1 MSNPSTYKIISINNQ
16 YKYINQVPEFQ
27 DDLPDNVYIDKT
39 VTGCG
44 ITTAVLQNNVDY
56 ILAIPFQ
63 SLGDNKILQAKFNP
77 LDYPHEIFVYHSNI
91 DNKDTKFLDY
101 LNRNKDKTKKIMVTY
116 DSLNKL
122 RDLVSFKDY
131 KLFID
136 EGHKLL
142 QYAGDFKPKVV
153 YNLMDSLYD
162 FKSFV
167 IATATPNKEEFLPEK
182 IKPLDKIKLEWSSA
196 TPLNINHTR
205 LNQNQLLENVI
216 SIALNHKESEIGNAY
231 IFVNSVNTIVNVC
244 KNLKKSFGLNQE
256 DIKIICA
263 NNEDNQ
269 KLISKIG
276 KGWKI
281 KPVIE
286 EDNPNKFYPINFIT
300 STAFEGQ
307 DFLDQDGKTY
317 IISDGKLQHTKVDI
331 STQVPQIAGRLRI
344 SKYKN
349 EINMIWTTSPTLG
362 ITDEEEY
369 KKYLRSEEAESDKFM
384 KVFEA
389 SDSVWANRAM
399 TEGTKTNPWII
410 DMTEDKIYKVIKNPD
425 AYNFLM
431 NTFIT
436 TEIQYYVNFDCEN
449 TIGEVENK
457 VQKSFNEIFSGK
469 VKANLILPQLSEI
482 NKRKLGRKGNF
493 AKLTRQY
500 LEYAKDIYF
509 HEAGHIQLDTSELKE
524 YKQLIDDLASDPKL
538 GTLMDYIDIFGVDRD
553 LVSMSDASLSES
565 RLKRAIE
572 NHNINQLLK
581 TRIPNIF
588 EVGETYSTKEIKNKL
603 ESIYISLGI
612 ENKKVSTGDLNL
624 IFETKFTTQN
634 INKTKVASIKIISLK

>member
-1 MSNPSTYKIISINNQ
+1 MSNLSTYKIISINNQ

-44 ITTAVLQNNVDY
+44 ITTAVLQNNIDY
-56 ILAIPFQ
+56 IIAVPFIGLAE
-63 SLGDNKILQAKFNP
+63 NKLIQAESNSDLFK
-77 LDYPHEIFVYHSNI
+77 HELFIFHSKI
-91 DNKDTKFLDY
+91 DNKEIELSEY
-101 LNRNKDKTKKIMVTY
+101 LQRNKNKTKKIMVTY

-196 TPLNINHTR
+196 TQLNINHTR
-205 LNQNQLLENVI
+205 LNQNQLLENII

-231 IFVNSVNTIVNVC
+231 IFVNSVNTIVNAC

-300 STAFEGQ
+300 STAF
-307 DFLDQDGKTY
+307 
-317 IISDGKLQHTKVDI
+317 
-331 STQVPQIAGRLRI
+331 
-344 SKYKN
+344 
-349 EINMIWTTSPTLG
+349 
-362 ITDEEEY
+362 
-369 KKYLRSEEAESDKFM
+369 
-384 KVFEA
+384 
-389 SDSVWANRAM
+389 
-399 TEGTKTNPWII
+399 
-410 DMTEDKIYKVIKNPD
+410 
-425 AYNFLM
+425 
-431 NTFIT
+431 
-436 TEIQYYVNFDCEN
+436 
-449 TIGEVENK
+449 
-457 VQKSFNEIFSGK
+457 
-469 VKANLILPQLSEI
+469 
-482 NKRKLGRKGNF
+482 GN
-493 AKLTRQY
+493 
-500 LEYAKDIYF
+500 
-509 HEAGHIQLDTSELKE
+509 H
-524 YKQLIDDLASDPKL
+524 
-538 GTLMDYIDIFGVDRD
+538 
-553 LVSMSDASLSES
+553 SLS
-565 RLKRAIE
+565 
-572 NHNINQLLK
+572 N
-581 TRIPNIF
+581 T
-588 EVGETYSTKEIKNKL
+588 GE
-603 ESIYISLGI
+603 
-612 ENKKVSTGDLNL
+612 
-624 IFETKFTTQN
+624 
-634 INKTKVASIKIISLK
+634 